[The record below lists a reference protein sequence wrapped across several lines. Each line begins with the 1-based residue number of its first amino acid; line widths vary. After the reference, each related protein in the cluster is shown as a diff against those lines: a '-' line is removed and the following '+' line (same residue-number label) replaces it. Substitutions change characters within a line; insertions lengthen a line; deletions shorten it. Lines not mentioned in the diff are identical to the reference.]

1 MDNAFIFSGQG
12 SQKEGMG
19 KSLYLNSHIARKI
32 YEDADNILGERF
44 SDFIFNASE
53 DVLMDTRYTQPAI
66 FIYEVAAAL
75 GQSDFKPD
83 CVAGHSLGE
92 YAALVVSGTLDFE
105 ETLKFVWRRGQIF
118 HEAFQKHPSAMVAI
132 IGIPDDKVL
141 SVLQTVGNE
150 DGNSL
155 YIANY
160 NGPGQL
166 VITGDRTSIKKAC
179 KIFKDMGAK
188 RAVLLPMKGVG
199 HSPNSKEEG
208 EILEKE
214 IMKLSFKTPN
224 IPIYQDVDAL
234 PHKDPVKIKE
244 NQIKLMTSPVQWTNI
259 TRNMVSNGVRNF
271 YEVGTDDTLQKIVSR
286 MYPDLLVTS
295 IWTCND
301 YRNIKPYNL

>member
-75 GQSDFKPD
+75 GQSDFKHD

-118 HEAFQKHPSAMVAI
+118 HEAFQKHPSAMGAI

>member
-1 MDNAFIFSGQG
+1 MLFFFFRTRKSKKKVWG
-12 SQKEGMG
+12 SRYISTLILLG
-19 KSLYLNSHIARKI
+19 KI

-118 HEAFQKHPSAMVAI
+118 HEAFQKHPSAMGAI

-166 VITGDRTSIKKAC
+166 VITGDKNLYKK
-179 KIFKDMGAK
+179 KSMQDFLKDMGAK

-208 EILEKE
+208 EILEK
-214 IMKLSFKTPN
+214 
-224 IPIYQDVDAL
+224 
-234 PHKDPVKIKE
+234 
-244 NQIKLMTSPVQWTNI
+244 
-259 TRNMVSNGVRNF
+259 RNNETKF
-271 YEVGTDDTLQKIVSR
+271 
-286 MYPDLLVTS
+286 
-295 IWTCND
+295 
-301 YRNIKPYNL
+301 